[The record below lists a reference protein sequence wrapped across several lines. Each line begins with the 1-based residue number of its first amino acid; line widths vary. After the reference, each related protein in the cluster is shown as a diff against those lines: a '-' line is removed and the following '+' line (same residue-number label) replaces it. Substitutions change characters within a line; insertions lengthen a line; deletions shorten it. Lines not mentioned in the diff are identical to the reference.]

1 MTGDWSRGLCREILL
16 FTPTCRFGAVFIAVI
31 RQQSMVILYDDFR
44 YADSSEEADPDVDID
59 WGFRSSAEG
68 WSVLMHV
75 QNWSASENCL
85 EGSIC
90 GNDPGILS
98 PDHLNLSC
106 DDVSSI
112 RVKMKNNTVSTQAS
126 FFFSTTDSTSFSA
139 DKQVGAQIIAHDPG
153 YTVYEFDM
161 AGNANWTG
169 ILKRLRFDPAN
180 NNSVSS
186 GTFSIDY
193 IDLDGLVVVCSEDD
207 FNRAD
212 TAYSSDGSLIGPN
225 WVNAYSGDEW
235 KVCES
240 NLCLNAGGVP
250 GILYNASL
258 ATQSGFG
265 GSFFLSADVC
275 AEVGWA
281 GLVFNVQDASN
292 YYVLRFK
299 AGTRDYQLL
308 GVQNGTNA
316 TVVKWS
322 DASSVFAAGNFYSI
336 SVSSSEACEFD
347 FSICDGDSVMA
358 SAGVSDSQSLFPAGY
373 AGFYNVVTGSYDP
386 DSRFDLFSLRVVPD
400 EL

>member
-1 MTGDWSRGLCREILL
+1 MGSMGTVCFGTVKKSMKKRVGLIV
-16 FTPTCRFGAVFIAVI
+16 GSAVFCACRAVLAA
-31 RQQSMVILYDDFR
+31 QYVNVGF
-44 YADSSEEADPDVDID
+44 EDPCTY
-59 WGFRSSAEG
+59 E
-68 WSVLMHV
+68 
-75 QNWSASENCL
+75 QNVA
-85 EGSIC
+85 
-90 GNDPGILS
+90 
-98 PDHLNLSC
+98 
-106 DDVSSI
+106 
-112 RVKMKNNTVSTQAS
+112 
-126 FFFSTTDSTSFSA
+126 
-139 DKQVGAQIIAHDPG
+139 
-153 YTVYEFDM
+153 
-161 AGNANWTG
+161 
-169 ILKRLRFDPAN
+169 
-180 NNSVSS
+180 
-186 GTFSIDY
+186 
-193 IDLDGLVVVCSEDD
+193 VVCSEDD
-207 FNRAD
+207 FNRVD

-265 GSFFLSADVC
+265 GSFLLSADVC

-281 GLVFNVQDASN
+281 GIVFNVQDASN

-308 GVQNGTNA
+308 GVQGGTNA

-336 SVSSSEACEFD
+336 SVSSSEACEVD

-400 EL
+400 EF